1 MISDLLSKNPE
12 QVNSKIENILEQNI
26 INIIYY
32 ENSFAKTK
40 FLTKTIEKWDIPTF
54 YLDFDLLYSGYVK
67 ANMVP
72 TLKNITLLWPNSEN
86 LRENLESVIEK
97 ISMTRSVVVIDSL
110 NGFFNILED
119 DDAGM
124 LINSFIMMLASSAK
138 NTKSIILVGSLS
150 KLNEENEFVLYSSG
164 RHVIDNKHMEK
175 IQLVES
181 NGLLKINI
189 LNFDNST
196 KSSFSADS
204 IFLE

>member
-1 MISDLLSKNPE
+1 MLSDLLSKNPE
-12 QVNSKIENILEQNI
+12 QVNSKIENILEQNLL
-26 INIIYY
+26 NIIYY
-32 ENSFAKTK
+32 ENSFAKAK

-67 ANMVP
+67 ANVVP
-72 TLKNITLLWPNSEN
+72 TLKNVTLLWPNSEN
-86 LRENLESVIEK
+86 LRENLESIIEK
-97 ISMTRSVVVIDSL
+97 ISMTKSVVVIDSL
-110 NGFFNILED
+110 NGFFNILKD

-164 RHVIDNKHMEK
+164 RHVMDNKHMKK

-196 KSSFSADS
+196 KSSFPA
-204 IFLE
+204 

>member
-1 MISDLLSKNPE
+1 MINDLLSKNPE
-12 QVNSKIENILEQNI
+12 QVNSKIENILEQNLL
-26 INIIYY
+26 NIIYY
-32 ENSFAKTK
+32 ENSFAKAK

-72 TLKNITLLWPNSEN
+72 TLKNVTLLWPNNEN

-97 ISMTRSVVVIDSL
+97 ISMTKSVVVIDSL

-150 KLNEENEFVLYSSG
+150 KLNEENEFVLHSSG

-196 KSSFSADS
+196 KSSFTT
-204 IFLE
+204 

>member
-1 MISDLLSKNPE
+1 MLSKNPE
-12 QVNSKIENILEQNI
+12 QVNSKIESILEQNL

-32 ENSFAKTK
+32 ENSFAKAK

-67 ANMVP
+67 ANMIP
-72 TLKNITLLWPNSEN
+72 TLKNVTLLWPNSEN
-86 LRENLESVIEK
+86 LRDNLESVIEK
-97 ISMTRSVVVIDSL
+97 ISMTKSVVVIDSL
-110 NGFFNILED
+110 NGFFNTLED

-150 KLNEENEFVLYSSG
+150 KLNDENEFVLYSSG
-164 RHVIDNKHMEK
+164 RHVIDNKHMKK

-196 KSSFSADS
+196 KSSFST
-204 IFLE
+204 

>member
-1 MISDLLSKNPE
+1 MINDLLSKNPE
-12 QVNSKIENILEQNI
+12 QVNSKIENILEQNLL
-26 INIIYY
+26 NIIYY
-32 ENSFAKTK
+32 ENSFAKAK

-72 TLKNITLLWPNSEN
+72 ALKNVKLLWPNSEN

-97 ISMTRSVVVIDSL
+97 ISMTKSVVVIDSL

-150 KLNEENEFVLYSSG
+150 KLNEENEFVLHSSG

-196 KSSFSADS
+196 KSSFSA
-204 IFLE
+204 

>member
-1 MISDLLSKNPE
+1 MISGLLSKNPE
-12 QVNSKIENILEQNI
+12 QVNSKIENILEQNL

-32 ENSFAKTK
+32 ENSFAKAK

-72 TLKNITLLWPNSEN
+72 TLKNVTLLWPNSEN

-97 ISMTRSVVVIDSL
+97 ISMTKSVVVIDSL
-110 NGFFNILED
+110 NGFFNTLED

-150 KLNEENEFVLYSSG
+150 KLNDENEFVLYSSG
-164 RHVIDNKHMEK
+164 RHVIDNKHMKK

-181 NGLLKINI
+181 SGLLKINI

-196 KSSFSADS
+196 KSSFST
-204 IFLE
+204 

>member
-12 QVNSKIENILEQNI
+12 QVNSKIENILEQNLL
-26 INIIYY
+26 NIIYY
-32 ENSFAKTK
+32 ENSFAKAK

-72 TLKNITLLWPNSEN
+72 TLKNVTLLWPNSEN

-97 ISMTRSVVVIDSL
+97 ISMTKSVVVIDSL

-150 KLNEENEFVLYSSG
+150 KLNEENEFVLHSSG

-196 KSSFSADS
+196 KSSFTT
-204 IFLE
+204 

>member
-1 MISDLLSKNPE
+1 MINDLLSKNPE
-12 QVNSKIENILEQNI
+12 QVNSKIENILEQNLL
-26 INIIYY
+26 NIIYY
-32 ENSFAKTK
+32 ENSFAKAR

-72 TLKNITLLWPNSEN
+72 TLKNVTLLWPNSEN

-97 ISMTRSVVVIDSL
+97 ISMTKSVVVVDSL

-150 KLNEENEFVLYSSG
+150 KLNEENEFVLHSSG

-196 KSSFSADS
+196 KSSFSA
-204 IFLE
+204 

>member
-67 ANMVP
+67 ANMIP
-72 TLKNITLLWPNSEN
+72 TLKNITLLWPNSKN

-97 ISMTRSVVVIDSL
+97 ISMTKSVVVIDSL
-110 NGFFNILED
+110 NGFFNTLED

-150 KLNEENEFVLYSSG
+150 KLNDENEFVLYSSG
-164 RHVIDNKHMEK
+164 RHVIDNKHMKK

-196 KSSFSADS
+196 KSSFST
-204 IFLE
+204 

>member
-1 MISDLLSKNPE
+1 MINDLLSKNPE
-12 QVNSKIENILEQNI
+12 QVNSKIENILEQNLL
-26 INIIYY
+26 NIIYY
-32 ENSFAKTK
+32 ENSFAKAK

-72 TLKNITLLWPNSEN
+72 TLKNVKLLWPNSEN

-97 ISMTRSVVVIDSL
+97 ISMTKSVVVIDSL

-150 KLNEENEFVLYSSG
+150 KLNEENEFVLHSSG

-196 KSSFSADS
+196 KSSFTA
-204 IFLE
+204 

>member
-1 MISDLLSKNPE
+1 MLSDLLSKNPE
-12 QVNSKIENILEQNI
+12 QVNSKIENILEQNLL
-26 INIIYY
+26 NIIYY
-32 ENSFAKTK
+32 ENSFAKAK

-67 ANMVP
+67 ANVIP
-72 TLKNITLLWPNSEN
+72 ALKNVTLLWPNSEN

-97 ISMTRSVVVIDSL
+97 ISMTKSVVVIDSL
-110 NGFFNILED
+110 NGFFNILKD

-164 RHVIDNKHMEK
+164 RHVMDNKHMKK

-196 KSSFSADS
+196 KSSFPA
-204 IFLE
+204 

>member
-1 MISDLLSKNPE
+1 MLSDLLSKNPE
-12 QVNSKIENILEQNI
+12 QVNSKIENILEQNLL
-26 INIIYY
+26 NIIYY

-97 ISMTRSVVVIDSL
+97 ISMTKSVVVIDSL

-150 KLNEENEFVLYSSG
+150 KLNEENEFVLHSSG

-196 KSSFSADS
+196 KSSFSA
-204 IFLE
+204 

>member
-12 QVNSKIENILEQNI
+12 PINSKIENILEQNLL
-26 INIIYY
+26 NIIYY

-40 FLTKTIEKWDIPTF
+40 FLIKTIEKWDIPIF

-72 TLKNITLLWPNSEN
+72 TPKNITLLWPNAEN
-86 LRENLESVIEK
+86 FRENLESIIEK
-97 ISMTRSVVVIDSL
+97 ISVTRSVVVIDSL
-110 NGFFNILED
+110 NGFFNVLND

-150 KLNEENEFVLYSSG
+150 KLNEENEFVLHSSG

-181 NGLLKINI
+181 EDLLKINI

-196 KSSFSADS
+196 KSSFSA
-204 IFLE
+204 

>member
-1 MISDLLSKNPE
+1 MLSDLLSKNPE
-12 QVNSKIENILEQNI
+12 QVNSKIENILEQNLL
-26 INIIYY
+26 NIIYY
-32 ENSFAKTK
+32 ENSFAKAK

-72 TLKNITLLWPNSEN
+72 TLKNVTLLWPNSEN

-97 ISMTRSVVVIDSL
+97 ISMTKSVVVIDSL
-110 NGFFNILED
+110 NGFFNTLED

-150 KLNEENEFVLYSSG
+150 KLNEENEFVLHSSG

-196 KSSFSADS
+196 KSSFST
-204 IFLE
+204 

>member
-1 MISDLLSKNPE
+1 MFSDLLSKNPE
-12 QVNSKIENILEQNI
+12 QVNSKIENILEQNLL
-26 INIIYY
+26 NIIYY
-32 ENSFAKTK
+32 ENSFAKAK

-72 TLKNITLLWPNSEN
+72 TLKNVTLLWPNSEN

-97 ISMTRSVVVIDSL
+97 ISMTKSVGVIDSL

-150 KLNEENEFVLYSSG
+150 KLNEENEFVLHSSG

-196 KSSFSADS
+196 KSSFST
-204 IFLE
+204 

>member
-1 MISDLLSKNPE
+1 MLSKNPE
-12 QVNSKIENILEQNI
+12 QVNSKIESILEQNL

-32 ENSFAKTK
+32 ENSFAKAK

-72 TLKNITLLWPNSEN
+72 TLKNVTLLWPNSEN
-86 LRENLESVIEK
+86 LRDNLESVIEK
-97 ISMTRSVVVIDSL
+97 ISMTKSVVVIDSL

-150 KLNEENEFVLYSSG
+150 KLNDENEFVLYSSG

-196 KSSFSADS
+196 KSSFPA
-204 IFLE
+204 

>member
-1 MISDLLSKNPE
+1 MLSDLLSKNPE
-12 QVNSKIENILEQNI
+12 QVNSKIENILEQNLL
-26 INIIYY
+26 NIIYY
-32 ENSFAKTK
+32 ENSFAKAK

-72 TLKNITLLWPNSEN
+72 TLKNVTLLWPNSEN
-86 LRENLESVIEK
+86 LRENLESIIEK
-97 ISMTRSVVVIDSL
+97 ISMTKSVVVIDSL
-110 NGFFNILED
+110 NGFFNILKD

-164 RHVIDNKHMEK
+164 RHVIDNKHMKK

-196 KSSFSADS
+196 KSSFPA
-204 IFLE
+204 

>member
-1 MISDLLSKNPE
+1 MLSDLLSKNPE
-12 QVNSKIENILEQNI
+12 QVNSKIENILEQNLL
-26 INIIYY
+26 NIIYY

-72 TLKNITLLWPNSEN
+72 TLKNVTLLWPNSEN
-86 LRENLESVIEK
+86 LRENLESIIEK
-97 ISMTRSVVVIDSL
+97 ISMTKSVVVIDSL

-150 KLNEENEFVLYSSG
+150 KLNEENEFVLHSSG

-196 KSSFSADS
+196 KSSFST
-204 IFLE
+204 

>member
-12 QVNSKIENILEQNI
+12 QVNSKIENILEQNLL
-26 INIIYY
+26 NIIYY
-32 ENSFAKTK
+32 ENSFAKAK

-72 TLKNITLLWPNSEN
+72 TLKNVTLLWPNSEN

-97 ISMTRSVVVIDSL
+97 ISMTKSVVVIDSL
-110 NGFFNILED
+110 NGFFNILKD

-164 RHVIDNKHMEK
+164 RHVIDNKHMKK

-196 KSSFSADS
+196 KSSFPA
-204 IFLE
+204 

>member
-1 MISDLLSKNPE
+1 LLSKNPE
-12 QVNSKIENILEQNI
+12 QVNSKIESILEQNL

-32 ENSFAKTK
+32 ENSFAKAK

-72 TLKNITLLWPNSEN
+72 TLKNVTLLWPNSEN

-97 ISMTRSVVVIDSL
+97 ISMTKSVVVIDSL
-110 NGFFNILED
+110 NGFFNTLED

-150 KLNEENEFVLYSSG
+150 KLNDENEFVLYSSG
-164 RHVIDNKHMEK
+164 RHVIDNKHMKK

-181 NGLLKINI
+181 NSLLKINI

-196 KSSFSADS
+196 KSSFSA
-204 IFLE
+204 

>member
-1 MISDLLSKNPE
+1 MLSDLLSKNPE
-12 QVNSKIENILEQNI
+12 QVNSKIENILEQSLL
-26 INIIYY
+26 NIIYY
-32 ENSFAKTK
+32 ENSFAKAK

-67 ANMVP
+67 ANMIP
-72 TLKNITLLWPNSEN
+72 TLKNVTLLWPNSEN
-86 LRENLESVIEK
+86 LRDNLESVIEK
-97 ISMTRSVVVIDSL
+97 ISMTKSVVVIDSL
-110 NGFFNILED
+110 NGFFNTLED

-150 KLNEENEFVLYSSG
+150 KLNDENEFVLYSSG
-164 RHVIDNKHMEK
+164 RHVIDNKHMKK

-181 NGLLKINI
+181 SGSLKINI

-196 KSSFSADS
+196 KSSFPA
-204 IFLE
+204 

>member
-1 MISDLLSKNPE
+1 MLSDLLSKNPE
-12 QVNSKIENILEQNI
+12 QVNSKIENILEQNLL
-26 INIIYY
+26 NIIYY
-32 ENSFAKTK
+32 ENSFAKAK

-54 YLDFDLLYSGYVK
+54 YLDFDLLYSGYMK

-72 TLKNITLLWPNSEN
+72 TLKNVTLLWPNSEN

-97 ISMTRSVVVIDSL
+97 ISMTKSVVVIDSL

-196 KSSFSADS
+196 KSSFPA
-204 IFLE
+204 

>member
-1 MISDLLSKNPE
+1 MLSDLLSKNPE
-12 QVNSKIENILEQNI
+12 QVNSKIENILEQNL

-32 ENSFAKTK
+32 ENSFAKAK

-72 TLKNITLLWPNSEN
+72 TLKNVTLLWPNSEN

-97 ISMTRSVVVIDSL
+97 ISMTKSVVVIDSL

-164 RHVIDNKHMEK
+164 RHVIDNKHMKK

-181 NGLLKINI
+181 SGLLKINI

-196 KSSFSADS
+196 KSSFST
-204 IFLE
+204 

>member
-12 QVNSKIENILEQNI
+12 QVNSKIENILEQNLL
-26 INIIYY
+26 NIIYY
-32 ENSFAKTK
+32 ENSFAKAK

-72 TLKNITLLWPNSEN
+72 TLKNVTLLWPNSEN
-86 LRENLESVIEK
+86 LCENLESVIEK
-97 ISMTRSVVVIDSL
+97 ISMTKSVVVIDSL

-164 RHVIDNKHMEK
+164 RHVIDNKHMKK

-196 KSSFSADS
+196 KSSFST
-204 IFLE
+204 

>member
-12 QVNSKIENILEQNI
+12 QVNSKIENILEQNL

-32 ENSFAKTK
+32 ENSFAKAK

-72 TLKNITLLWPNSEN
+72 TLKNVTLLWPNNEN

-97 ISMTRSVVVIDSL
+97 ISMTKSVVVIDSL

-150 KLNEENEFVLYSSG
+150 KLNEENEFVLHSSG
-164 RHVIDNKHMEK
+164 RHVIDNKHMKK

-196 KSSFSADS
+196 KSSFST
-204 IFLE
+204 

>member
-12 QVNSKIENILEQNI
+12 QVNSKIENILEQNLL
-26 INIIYY
+26 NIIYY
-32 ENSFAKTK
+32 ENSFAKAR

-72 TLKNITLLWPNSEN
+72 TLKNVTLLWPNSEN

-97 ISMTRSVVVIDSL
+97 TSMTKSVVVIDSL

-150 KLNEENEFVLYSSG
+150 KLNEENEFVLHSSG

-175 IQLVES
+175 IQLIES

-196 KSSFSADS
+196 KSSFST
-204 IFLE
+204 

>member
-1 MISDLLSKNPE
+1 MLSKNPE
-12 QVNSKIENILEQNI
+12 QVNSKIESILEQNL

-32 ENSFAKTK
+32 ENSFAKAK
-40 FLTKTIEKWDIPTF
+40 FLTKTIEKWNIPIF

-86 LRENLESVIEK
+86 LRDNLESVIEK
-97 ISMTRSVVVIDSL
+97 ISMTKSVVVIDSL
-110 NGFFNILED
+110 NGFFNTLED

-150 KLNEENEFVLYSSG
+150 KLNDENEFVLYSSG
-164 RHVIDNKHMEK
+164 RHVIDNKHMKK

-181 NGLLKINI
+181 NSLLKINI

-196 KSSFSADS
+196 KSSFSA
-204 IFLE
+204 

>member
-12 QVNSKIENILEQNI
+12 QVNSKIENILEQNLL
-26 INIIYY
+26 NIIYY
-32 ENSFAKTK
+32 ENSFAKAK

-67 ANMVP
+67 ANMIP
-72 TLKNITLLWPNSEN
+72 TLKNVTLLWPNSEN

-97 ISMTRSVVVIDSL
+97 ISMTKSVVVIDSL

-164 RHVIDNKHMEK
+164 RHVIDNKHMKK

-196 KSSFSADS
+196 KSSFST
-204 IFLE
+204 

>member
-1 MISDLLSKNPE
+1 MLSDLLSKNPE
-12 QVNSKIENILEQNI
+12 QVNSKIENILEQNLL
-26 INIIYY
+26 NIIYY
-32 ENSFAKTK
+32 ENSFAKAK

-67 ANMVP
+67 ANVVP
-72 TLKNITLLWPNSEN
+72 TLKNVTLLWPNSEN
-86 LRENLESVIEK
+86 LRENLESIIEK
-97 ISMTRSVVVIDSL
+97 ISMTKSVVVIDSL
-110 NGFFNILED
+110 NGFFNILKD

-164 RHVIDNKHMEK
+164 RHVMDNKHMRK

-196 KSSFSADS
+196 KSSFPA
-204 IFLE
+204 

>member
-1 MISDLLSKNPE
+1 MLSDLLSKNPE
-12 QVNSKIENILEQNI
+12 QVNSKIENILEQNLL
-26 INIIYY
+26 NIIYY
-32 ENSFAKTK
+32 ENSFAKAK

-72 TLKNITLLWPNSEN
+72 TLKNVTLLWPNSEN

-97 ISMTRSVVVIDSL
+97 ISMTKSVVVIDSL
-110 NGFFNILED
+110 NGFFNILKD

-164 RHVIDNKHMEK
+164 RHVMDNKHMKK

-196 KSSFSADS
+196 KSSFPA
-204 IFLE
+204 

>member
-1 MISDLLSKNPE
+1 MLNDLLSKNPE
-12 QVNSKIENILEQNI
+12 QVNSKIENILEQNLL
-26 INIIYY
+26 NIIYY
-32 ENSFAKTK
+32 ENSFAKAK

-72 TLKNITLLWPNSEN
+72 TLKNVTLLWPNSEN

-97 ISMTRSVVVIDSL
+97 ISMTKSVVVIDSL

-164 RHVIDNKHMEK
+164 RHVIDNKHMKK

-196 KSSFSADS
+196 KSSFPA
-204 IFLE
+204 

>member
-1 MISDLLSKNPE
+1 MLSDLLSKNPE
-12 QVNSKIENILEQNI
+12 QVNSKIENILEQNLL
-26 INIIYY
+26 NIIYY
-32 ENSFAKTK
+32 ENSFAKAK

-72 TLKNITLLWPNSEN
+72 TLKNVTLLWPNSEN

-97 ISMTRSVVVIDSL
+97 ISMTKSVVVIDSL
-110 NGFFNILED
+110 NGFFNILKD

-164 RHVIDNKHMEK
+164 RHVIDNKHMKK

-196 KSSFSADS
+196 KSSFPV
-204 IFLE
+204 

>member
-12 QVNSKIENILEQNI
+12 QVNSKIENILEQNLL
-26 INIIYY
+26 NIIYY
-32 ENSFAKTK
+32 ENSFAKAK

-86 LRENLESVIEK
+86 LRENIESVIEK

-196 KSSFSADS
+196 KSSFPA
-204 IFLE
+204 

>member
-1 MISDLLSKNPE
+1 MLSKNPE
-12 QVNSKIENILEQNI
+12 QVNSKIENILEQNL

-32 ENSFAKTK
+32 ENSFAKAK

-72 TLKNITLLWPNSEN
+72 TLKNVTLLWPNSEN

-97 ISMTRSVVVIDSL
+97 ISMTKSVVVIDSL
-110 NGFFNILED
+110 NGFFNTLED

-124 LINSFIMMLASSAK
+124 LINSFIMMLVSSAK

-150 KLNEENEFVLYSSG
+150 KLNDENEFVLYSSG
-164 RHVIDNKHMEK
+164 RHVIDNKHMKK

-181 NGLLKINI
+181 SGLLKINI

-196 KSSFSADS
+196 KSSFST
-204 IFLE
+204 

>member
-12 QVNSKIENILEQNI
+12 QVNSKIENILEQNLL
-26 INIIYY
+26 NIIYY
-32 ENSFAKTK
+32 ENSFAKAK

-67 ANMVP
+67 ANVVP
-72 TLKNITLLWPNSEN
+72 TLKNVTLLWPNSEN
-86 LRENLESVIEK
+86 LRENLESIIEK
-97 ISMTRSVVVIDSL
+97 ISMTKSVVVIDSL
-110 NGFFNILED
+110 NGFFNILKD

-164 RHVIDNKHMEK
+164 RHVMDNKHMKK

-196 KSSFSADS
+196 KSSFPA
-204 IFLE
+204 

>member
-1 MISDLLSKNPE
+1 MLSDLLSKNPE
-12 QVNSKIENILEQNI
+12 QVNSKIENILEQNLL
-26 INIIYY
+26 NIIYY
-32 ENSFAKTK
+32 ENSFAKAK

-67 ANMVP
+67 ANMIP
-72 TLKNITLLWPNSEN
+72 TLKNVTLLWPNSEN
-86 LRENLESVIEK
+86 LRDNLESVIEK
-97 ISMTRSVVVIDSL
+97 ISMTKSVVVIDSL
-110 NGFFNILED
+110 NGFFNTLED
-119 DDAGM
+119 DDAAM

-150 KLNEENEFVLYSSG
+150 KLNDENEFVLYSSG
-164 RHVIDNKHMEK
+164 RHVIDNKHMKK

-196 KSSFSADS
+196 KSSFPA
-204 IFLE
+204 

>member
-12 QVNSKIENILEQNI
+12 QVNSKIENILEQNLL
-26 INIIYY
+26 NIIYY
-32 ENSFAKTK
+32 ENSFAKAK
-40 FLTKTIEKWDIPTF
+40 FLTQTIEKWDIPTF

-72 TLKNITLLWPNSEN
+72 TLKNVTLLWPNSEN

-97 ISMTRSVVVIDSL
+97 ISMTKSVVVIDSL

-124 LINSFIMMLASSAK
+124 LINSFIMMLVSSAK

-150 KLNEENEFVLYSSG
+150 KLNEENEFVLHSSG

-196 KSSFSADS
+196 KSSFST
-204 IFLE
+204 

>member
-1 MISDLLSKNPE
+1 MLSDLLSKNPE
-12 QVNSKIENILEQNI
+12 QVNSKIENILEQNLL
-26 INIIYY
+26 NIIYY
-32 ENSFAKTK
+32 ENSFAKAK

-67 ANMVP
+67 ANVVP
-72 TLKNITLLWPNSEN
+72 TLKNVTLLWPNSEN

-97 ISMTRSVVVIDSL
+97 ISMTKSVVVIDSL
-110 NGFFNILED
+110 NGFFNILKD

-164 RHVIDNKHMEK
+164 RHVIDNKLMKK

-196 KSSFSADS
+196 KSSFPA
-204 IFLE
+204 

>member
-1 MISDLLSKNPE
+1 MINDLLSKNPE
-12 QVNSKIENILEQNI
+12 QVNSKIENILEQNLL
-26 INIIYY
+26 NIIYY
-32 ENSFAKTK
+32 ENSFAKAK

-67 ANMVP
+67 ANIVP
-72 TLKNITLLWPNSEN
+72 TLKNVTLLWPNTEN

-97 ISMTRSVVVIDSL
+97 ISMTKSVVVIDSL

-150 KLNEENEFVLYSSG
+150 KLNEENEFVLHSSG

-181 NGLLKINI
+181 NDLLKINI

-196 KSSFSADS
+196 KSGFST
-204 IFLE
+204 

>member
-12 QVNSKIENILEQNI
+12 QVNSKIENILEQNLL
-26 INIIYY
+26 NIIYY
-32 ENSFAKTK
+32 ENSFAKAK

-72 TLKNITLLWPNSEN
+72 ILKNVTLLWPNSEN

-97 ISMTRSVVVIDSL
+97 ISMTKSVVVIDSL

-124 LINSFIMMLASSAK
+124 LINSFIMMLVSSAK

-196 KSSFSADS
+196 KSSFST
-204 IFLE
+204 